1 MGKGSKKSQQNQ
13 RFVSHQQNIVII
25 KTYMLVN
32 ISLFNPKSYCRYLKK
47 AQIKCYLQDKTSDGE
62 PSSARNNINIKGRR
76 LSQSTSLNQ
85 ASLAISPQLRI

>member
-25 KTYMLVN
+25 KTYVVN

-47 AQIKCYLQDKTSDGE
+47 SQIKCYLQDKTSDGE